1 MTVRLTGPLAAA
13 ALVLLGGCGGTD
25 LGGAPDV
32 RGIDLETARVQLE
45 AAGWEPS
52 AKSDAL
58 FGVIVESNFAV
69 CDQNTPVG
77 KIVPLEVS
85 KRC

>member
-1 MTVRLTGPLAAA
+1 VVGPIWAGLPTFEASTSRPPA
-13 ALVLLGGCGGTD
+13 CSS
-25 LGGAPDV
+25 
-32 RGIDLETARVQLE
+32 